1 MFVNKFAKCFALAFL
16 SVSIFSCSSDDAPK
30 EETPTVN
37 NTKYVAS
44 YWLADYTQ
52 YILDFNSTDQLMTG
66 EISAKGV
73 GIEQNGS
80 CFPVENTFFAL
91 STDDEG
97 SVSFHLNNAGK
108 LTSGGKLA
116 FESSYAVGYTDDK
129 RMINIGATWDG
140 SSSDY
145 ELMIYN
151 PKTVSVDGRKF
162 NDFSVNPANKK
173 VLYWPTGAAVSGD
186 KLFVP
191 VYTKDVTDGTNK
203 VLSSDATVRIYKYPS
218 LDYVTTIKDTRTT
231 AIGMYYTN
239 TGIVQTESGDVY
251 TFSSNARAGGYPVT
265 AATSGVLRIKKGDAK
280 FDPGYFF
287 DLEASILKGKVLAA
301 YPLGGEKVFISYIPN
316 DVDKVSSVY
325 SFLNPNPIFKSAIL
339 DLSAKTILA
348 VTGLPDHGGDEFFGL
363 GSLFVENGK
372 AYKSFVTGEQAR
384 VYQIDIATGTA
395 KAGAL
400 IKEGLYLPSIGKL
413 TY

>member
-16 SVSIFSCSSDDAPK
+16 SLSIFSCSSDDSSSG
-30 EETPTVN
+30 ELTVN
-37 NTKYVAS
+37 GTKYVAS
-44 YWLADYTQ
+44 YWLSDYTQ

-80 CFPVENTFFAL
+80 CFPVQNTFFAL
-91 STDDEG
+91 STDDDG
-97 SVSFHLNNAGK
+97 SVSFNLNSAGK
-108 LTSGGKLA
+108 LVQGGKLA

-129 RMINIGATWDG
+129 KMINIGATWDG

-151 PKTVSVDGRKF
+151 PATVSIDGRKF
-162 NDFSVNPANKK
+162 NDFSVNPENKK
-173 VLYWPTGAAVSGD
+173 ILYWPTGAAVSGD

-191 VYTKDVTDGTNK
+191 VYTKDVSDGTNK
-203 VLSSDATVRIYKYPS
+203 VLSSDAVVRVYKYPS
-218 LDYVTTIKDTRTT
+218 LEYVSTIKDTRTA

-265 AATSGVLRIKKGDAK
+265 AVSSGVLRIKKGDAK

-287 DLEASILKGKVLAA
+287 DIEASTLKGKVLAA
-301 YPLGGEKVFISYIPN
+301 YPVGGEKVFISYITK
-316 DVDKVSSVY
+316 DTDAVSPVY
-325 SFLNPNPIFKSAIL
+325 SFLRTNTLFKSAIL
-339 DLSAKTILA
+339 DLSAKTIVQ

-363 GSLFVENGK
+363 GSMFVENGK
-372 AYKSFVTGEQAR
+372 AYKSFVTGTEAR
-384 VYQIDIATGTA
+384 VYQIDIATGTV

-400 IKEGLYLPSIGKL
+400 IKEGLYLPAIGKL